1 MGLFDIFGRG
11 DSRQRERNNDNT
23 RFNEFQNVDIS
34 ASEQPKT
41 QPLTFFYPKDFSEV
55 AGIID
60 CLKAGKNVVVD
71 LTKISLDSS
80 KRILDLLSGAIYAI
94 GGGVCEV
101 QKEVFMFSPDGVE
114 IK

>member
-11 DSRQRERNNDNT
+11 EQKSRERIESV
-23 RFNEFQNVDIS
+23 RFNEFENLTTTDNQTK
-34 ASEQPKT
+34 QQT
-41 QPLTFFYPKDFSEV
+41 LTFFYPKDFSEV
-55 AGIID
+55 ASIID

-71 LTKISLDSS
+71 LTKISVDSS
-80 KRILDLLSGAIYAI
+80 KRIIDLLSGAIYAL

>member
-11 DSRQRERNNDNT
+11 EQKARERT
-23 RFNEFQNVDIS
+23 EISRFNEFDNLSTPETQTK
-34 ASEQPKT
+34 Q
-41 QPLTFFYPKDFSEV
+41 QPLTFFYPKDFAEV
-55 AGIID
+55 ANIID
-60 CLKAGKNVVVD
+60 CLKTGKNVVVD

-80 KRILDLLSGAIYAI
+80 KRILDFLSGAIYAL